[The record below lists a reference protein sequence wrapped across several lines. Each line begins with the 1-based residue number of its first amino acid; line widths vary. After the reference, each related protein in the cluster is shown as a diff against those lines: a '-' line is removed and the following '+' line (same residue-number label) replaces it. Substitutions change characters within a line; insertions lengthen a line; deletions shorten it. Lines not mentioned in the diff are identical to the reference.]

1 MNEQLINK
9 KGLMVIISSPSGAG
23 KTTLTRKIIS
33 DMEDTVLSIS
43 VTTRKKRPNEQEG
56 LHYYFINDS
65 TYNQMVKDGNLLE
78 SANVFGFNYGTPKD
92 KVLENIQ
99 AGRDVIFDIDWQG
112 ASQLRKNFRENILSV
127 FILPPSAAE
136 LMSRL
141 IKRDQ
146 DSLDVIKKRLNAAYD
161 EIKHWREYD
170 YIIINDDL
178 EKSYNQLRSIIIA
191 ERMKVSQNNSANID
205 LHVKVLMEELS
216 GRL

>member
-1 MNEQLINK
+1 MNEHLIKK

-33 DMEDTVLSIS
+33 EMEDTVLSIS

-56 LHYYFINDS
+56 LHYFFVDDS
-65 TYNQMVKDGNLLE
+65 AFNKMVKEGNLLE
-78 SANVFGFNYGTPKD
+78 SANVFGFNYGTPRD

-99 AGRDVIFDIDWQG
+99 AGKDVVFDIDWQG
-112 ASQLRKNFRENILSV
+112 ASQLRKNFKENILSI

-161 EIKHWREYD
+161 EIKHWHEYD

-178 EKSYNQLRSIIIA
+178 EKSYNQLRSIIVA
-191 ERMKVSQNNSANID
+191 ERMKVSQSSSANID